1 MSKLLLI
8 DGFSILH
15 RTFYGIPD
23 LTNDKGLH
31 TNAIYGFLNIMFR
44 AIEDEKPDHLVV
56 AFDVSAPTFRHE
68 IFSEY
73 KGTRKP
79 MPDEL
84 REQVPVMKEV
94 LAAMGIAM
102 REKAGLEADDIL
114 GTFAKRAEKEG
125 LEVTLLSGDRDLLQ
139 IASEHIKISIPKT
152 FRGKTE
158 IFNYYAKDVEAEY
171 KVTPLQF
178 IELKAL
184 MGDTSDNIPGVPGIG
199 EKNAER
205 LAFSILDFNDFIF
218 NF

>member
-31 TNAIYGFLNIMFR
+31 TNAIYGFLNILFR

-84 REQVPVMKEV
+84 RE
-94 LAAMGIAM
+94 
-102 REKAGLEADDIL
+102 
-114 GTFAKRAEKEG
+114 
-125 LEVTLLSGDRDLLQ
+125 
-139 IASEHIKISIPKT
+139 
-152 FRGKTE
+152 
-158 IFNYYAKDVEAEY
+158 
-171 KVTPLQF
+171 
-178 IELKAL
+178 
-184 MGDTSDNIPGVPGIG
+184 
-199 EKNAER
+199 
-205 LAFSILDFNDFIF
+205 
-218 NF
+218 